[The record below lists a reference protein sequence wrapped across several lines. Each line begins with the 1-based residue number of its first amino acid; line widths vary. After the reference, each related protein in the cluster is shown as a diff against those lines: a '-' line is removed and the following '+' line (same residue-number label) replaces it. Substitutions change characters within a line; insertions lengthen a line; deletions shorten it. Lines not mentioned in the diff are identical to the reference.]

1 MNKFTSWPFF
11 HTPSKAGDIA
21 DIFDKTPLLMQH
33 NEYRTGS
40 ERIDIR
46 VAAAPGQTQLG
57 IEIISNAGGV
67 HVAKR
72 IAQSRGTGCTDFTA
86 RGADRSWQFRW
97 TTIERTGFENQ
108 LQIGSIS
115 YSGLWISV
123 PREVWPTAYGT
134 PWEAAVKRYS
144 ISAWL

>member
-1 MNKFTSWPFF
+1 
-11 HTPSKAGDIA
+11 
-21 DIFDKTPLLMQH
+21 MQH

-86 RGADRSWQFRW
+86 RGAD
-97 TTIERTGFENQ
+97 
-108 LQIGSIS
+108 
-115 YSGLWISV
+115 
-123 PREVWPTAYGT
+123 
-134 PWEAAVKRYS
+134 
-144 ISAWL
+144 